1 MAQTTSDRP
10 SIVVFST
17 LFPNAVQPGAGIFIR
32 ERMFHVAKEL
42 PLMVVA
48 PVPWFPFQGLIRAFR
63 PHFRPLPPHC
73 EMQDGIE
80 VLHPRFFS
88 VPGIL
93 KSLDGIFL
101 ALSTFVLM
109 RRLQHEH
116 RFDIIDSHFAYPDG
130 YAATLLG
137 KWLGEP
143 VTITLRGTEARHSN
157 NPRLRPLLV
166 RALHRTAR
174 VFSVSDSLRRH
185 AMSLGIPES
194 KIRVVGNGVDTA
206 KFHPVSR
213 SDARTQLG
221 IDVDAPVLISVG
233 GLVER
238 KGFHRV
244 IECLPELKIRF
255 PKLVYL
261 IVGGASAEG
270 DIRPQLEQ
278 QVAML
283 ELQDTVRFLGTMPAD
298 KLKWPLCAADVF
310 VLATR
315 NEGWANVFL
324 EAMACGLPVITTDV
338 GGNAEVV
345 CRDELGT
352 IVPFGNPVA
361 LHDALA
367 TALAQQWDRAVIVHY
382 AEDNDW
388 QKRVA
393 ILVEEF
399 TALHARTLASQPSK
413 ESRVSINNGGNIG

>member
-1 MAQTTSDRP
+1 MPDRP
-10 SIVVFST
+10 RIVVFST
-17 LFPNAVQPGAGIFIR
+17 LFPNAVQPAAGIFIR
-32 ERMFHVAKEL
+32 ERMFRVAKEL
-42 PLMVVA
+42 PLIVVA
-48 PVPWFPFQGLIRAFR
+48 PVPWFPLQGLIRAFR

-73 EMQDGIE
+73 EIQDGIE

-88 VPGIL
+88 VPGML
-93 KSLDGIFL
+93 KSMDGLFL
-101 ALSTFVLM
+101 ALSTFILM

-130 YAATLLG
+130 YAATRLG
-137 KWLGEP
+137 KWLGVP

-157 NPRLRPLLV
+157 NPRLRPLLM
-166 RALHRTAR
+166 RALHNSAR
-174 VFSVSDSLRRH
+174 IFSVSDSLRRR

-194 KIRVVGNGVDTA
+194 KMRVVGNGVDTA
-206 KFHPVSR
+206 RFHPVPR
-213 SDARTQLG
+213 SDARARLG

-244 IECLPELKIRF
+244 IECLPELRTRF

-261 IVGGASAEG
+261 IVGGACAEG
-270 DIRPQLEQ
+270 NMRPQLEQ
-278 QVAML
+278 QVAAL
-283 ELQDTVRFLGTMPAD
+283 GLQDTVRFLGTMPAD
-298 KLKWPLCAADVF
+298 KLKSPLCAADVF

-352 IVPFGNPVA
+352 LIPFGDRVA
-361 LHDALA
+361 LCDAL
-367 TALAQQWDRAVIVHY
+367 TNALIQQWDRAAIVRY

-399 TALHARTLASQPSK
+399 AALHARTLAPQPSK
-413 ESRVSINNGGNIG
+413 ERRVSVNNGGNIG

>member
-1 MAQTTSDRP
+1 MPDRP
-10 SIVVFST
+10 RIVVFST
-17 LFPNAVQPGAGIFIR
+17 LFPNAVQPAAGIFIR
-32 ERMFHVAKEL
+32 ERMFRVAKEL
-42 PLMVVA
+42 PLIVVA
-48 PVPWFPFQGLIRAFR
+48 PVPWFPLQGLIRAFR

-73 EMQDGIE
+73 EIQDGIE

-93 KSLDGIFL
+93 KSMDGLFL
-101 ALSTFVLM
+101 ALSTFILM

-130 YAATLLG
+130 YAATRLG
-137 KWLGEP
+137 KWLGVP

-157 NPRLRPLLV
+157 NPRLLPLLM
-166 RALHRTAR
+166 RALHSSAR
-174 VFSVSDSLRRH
+174 VFSVSDSLRRR

-194 KIRVVGNGVDTA
+194 KMRVVGNGVDTA
-206 KFHPVSR
+206 RFHPVPR
-213 SDARTQLG
+213 SDARSRLG
-221 IDVDAPVLISVG
+221 IDVDAPVLISIG

-244 IECLPELKIRF
+244 IECLPELRTRF

-261 IVGGASAEG
+261 IVGGACAEG
-270 DIRPQLEQ
+270 NMRPQLEQ
-278 QVAML
+278 QVAAL
-283 ELQDTVRFLGTMPAD
+283 GLQDTVRFLGTMPAD

-352 IVPFGNPVA
+352 LIPFGDRVA
-361 LHDALA
+361 LCDAL
-367 TALAQQWDRAVIVHY
+367 TNALLQQWDRAAIVRY

-393 ILVEEF
+393 ILVDEF
-399 TALHARTLASQPSK
+399 AALHARTLAPQPSK
-413 ESRVSINNGGNIG
+413 ERRVSVNNGGNIG